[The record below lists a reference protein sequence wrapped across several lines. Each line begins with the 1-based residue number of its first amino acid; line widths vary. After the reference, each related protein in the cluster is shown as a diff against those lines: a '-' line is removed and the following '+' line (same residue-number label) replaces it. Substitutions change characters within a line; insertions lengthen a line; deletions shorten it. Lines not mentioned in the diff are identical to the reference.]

1 MREISEI
8 VLVNASGENK
18 PALMGMLTSTLTA
31 YQVRI
36 LDVGQAVIHDELS
49 LGMLIEIPDRRS
61 TDALK
66 EALLAQTRALGT
78 VIRFTSVSVQEYETW
93 VSHQGKPRYI
103 VTMLAD
109 GVAAAQL
116 AAVMAIVERHSLGV
130 DGIRRLSGR
139 LPLRGVTN
147 TRACV
152 EISLRGDLA
161 DPRRLKA
168 ELLEAASR
176 LTFDFSVQEDT
187 VYRRNR
193 RLVAFDMDS
202 TLIKVEVIDEL
213 ARLHGV
219 GSEVAAITERAMR
232 GEIDFKES
240 FRRRV
245 ALLKGLS
252 ATAFDDVAA
261 AVPLTEGARRL
272 ILALKHF
279 GYRTAIISG
288 GFMHVGD
295 RLKRELGIDY
305 VHANALETRDGVVT
319 GEVVGD
325 IIDAERKANVLRT
338 LCRNEGIALAQ
349 SIAIGDGANDL
360 PMLAAAGLGVAFH
373 AKPIVRESASHAISN
388 FGLDSVL
395 FLMGFTD
402 RDIEQAEANDQS
414 SAAKS

>member
-1 MREISEI
+1 MISEI

-66 EALLAQTRALGT
+66 EALLAHTRTLGT
-78 VIRFTSVSVQEYETW
+78 VIRFTNVSAEEYEGW
-93 VSHQGKPRYI
+93 VSQQGKPRYI
-103 VTMLAD
+103 VTMLAG
-109 GVAAAQL
+109 GVAATQL
-116 AAVMAIVERHSLGV
+116 AEVMAIVERHSLVV

-139 LPLRGVTN
+139 LPLSGHTN

-168 ELLEAASR
+168 ELLEAAGR

-213 ARLHGV
+213 ARVHGV

-252 ATAFDDVAA
+252 AAAVDNVTA
-261 AVPLTEGARRL
+261 AVPLTDGARRL

-288 GFMHVGD
+288 GFLHVGD
-295 RLKRELGIDY
+295 RLQRELGIDT
-305 VHANALETRDGVVT
+305 VHANALEMRDGVVT
-319 GEVVGD
+319 GAVVGD
-325 IIDAERKANVLRT
+325 IIDAERKASVLRT

>member
-1 MREISEI
+1 MCRPKNTKRGCRSR
-8 VLVNASGENK
+8 AS
-18 PALMGMLTSTLTA
+18 
-31 YQVRI
+31 
-36 LDVGQAVIHDELS
+36 
-49 LGMLIEIPDRRS
+49 
-61 TDALK
+61 
-66 EALLAQTRALGT
+66 
-78 VIRFTSVSVQEYETW
+78 
-93 VSHQGKPRYI
+93 PRYI
-103 VTMLAD
+103 VTMLAG

-139 LPLRGVTN
+139 LPLSGDTN

-168 ELLEAASR
+168 ELLEAAGR

-202 TLIKVEVIDEL
+202 TLIKMEVIDEL
-213 ARLHGV
+213 ARVHGV
-219 GSEVAAITERAMR
+219 GREVATITERAMR

-252 ATAFDDVAA
+252 ASAFDNVAA
-261 AVPLTEGARRL
+261 AVPLTDGARRL
-272 ILALKHF
+272 IVALKHF

-295 RLKRELGIDY
+295 RLRRELGIDY
-305 VHANALETRDGVVT
+305 VHANSLEIRDGVVT
-319 GEVVGD
+319 GAVVGD
-325 IIDAERKANVLRT
+325 IIDAERKASVLRT

>member
-1 MREISEI
+1 MISEI

-18 PALMGMLTSTLTA
+18 PALMGMLTSTLAA

-49 LGMLIEIPDRRS
+49 LGMLIEIPDRSS
-61 TDALK
+61 TNALK
-66 EALLAQTRALGT
+66 EALLSHTRALGT
-78 VIRFTSVSVQEYETW
+78 VIRFTNVSADEYEVW

-103 VTMLAD
+103 VTMLAG
-109 GVAAAQL
+109 GVAASQL

-139 LPLRGVTN
+139 LPLRGGAN

-213 ARLHGV
+213 ARVHGV

-252 ATAFDDVAA
+252 ATAFEEVAT
-261 AVPLTEGARRL
+261 AVPLTDGARRL

-288 GFMHVGD
+288 GFKHVGD
-295 RLKRELGIDY
+295 RLQRELGIDY

-319 GEVVGD
+319 GAVVGD
-325 IIDAERKANVLRT
+325 IIDAERKASVLRT

-349 SIAIGDGANDL
+349 SIAVGDGANDL

-395 FLMGFTD
+395 FLLGFTD
-402 RDIEQAEANDQS
+402 RDIEQAETNDQS